1 MLYID
6 HTYINL
12 VGSKL
17 ERFAKKRDNLYNC
30 RCPLCGDSQKHSY
43 KARGFFFE
51 KKSKFFYMCHNC
63 GASMSL
69 GKFLSIVD
77 GEIHKQYTLEK
88 WKDNHPKI
96 EQKKEEHKPLK
107 FYYDFRDNSVLVK
120 EEQTEFNIDF
130 KAKFKDKLKGMTP
143 IKKLDDSHP
152 AKRYLVNRKI
162 PNLDV
167 LYYTEDF
174 KSTVNTLLSKF
185 GDNSRLYDR
194 LVDNEKRIVIP
205 FFNENKKLIALQG
218 RSLDSSGMRYI
229 TIKIDEDA
237 EKIYGLERVDKSKTV
252 YVTEGPIDSLFL
264 DNAIAMAGS
273 DVGLKYFDKFND
285 VVFVFDNEPRNP
297 QIVKRMLNVIQTGFS
312 IFVWPNKIK
321 EKDINDV
328 ILSGMSVLELQDI
341 ISKNISNGLEAKLKI
356 SVWKKC

>member
-51 KKSKFFYMCHNC
+51 KKGKFFYMCHNC

-77 GEIHKQYTLEK
+77 AEIHKQYTFEK
-88 WKDNHPKI
+88 WKDNNPKK

-107 FYYDFRDNSVLVK
+107 FYYDFRDNSVVVK
-120 EEQTEFNIDF
+120 EEQTEFDIDF
-130 KAKFKDKLKGMTP
+130 KAKFKDKLSDVTP
-143 IKKLDDSHP
+143 IKKLVDSHP
-152 AKRYLVNRKI
+152 AKRYLVKRKI

-185 GDNSRLYDR
+185 GDNSRLYDK

-218 RSLDSSGMRYI
+218 RALDSSGMRYI

-237 EKIYGLERVDKSKTV
+237 EKIYGLERVDKNKTV

-273 DVGLKYFDKFND
+273 DVSLKYFDKFAD

-297 QIVKRMLNVIQTGFS
+297 QIVKRMSNVVESGFS
-312 IFVWPNKIK
+312 IFVWPNRVE
-321 EKDINDV
+321 EKDINDAIV
-328 ILSGMSVLELQDI
+328 SGMDVLELRDI
-341 ISKNISNGLEAKLKI
+341 ISNNRTNGLEAKLKI
-356 SVWKKC
+356 SAWKRC